1 MVMRQEP
8 TIHRLTALLG
18 MILMF
23 AIVVSLVDVVDSAER
38 KRRGMTKKDKC
49 PVCGMFVYKY
59 PKWVAV
65 IELADGTSYFYDG
78 AKDMFKH
85 YMNVSKYTPSKA
97 GQDIVSLEVT
107 DYYAVSLIDA
117 KEAWYVI
124 AATTPHAWAEA
135 GSVDLIGSP
144 LAQMSA
150 SPATIRRAPPM
161 LGEHNAE
168 VLAELGYDEARLAEL
183 KAAGII

>member
-1 MVMRQEP
+1 MRQGP
-8 TIHRLTALLG
+8 TIHHLAALLG

-23 AIVVSLVDVVDSAER
+23 AIVVSLVDVADSAER

-85 YMNVSKYTPSKA
+85 YMDIPKYTPRKA
-97 GQDIVSLEVT
+97 GQEIVSLEVT
-107 DYYAVSLIDA
+107 DYYAVELIDA

-124 AATTPHAWAEA
+124 GSDVFGPMGHELIPFETQASAQEFLEDHKGTHILRFQDVTEDTIKALDAA
-135 GSVDLIGSP
+135 
-144 LAQMSA
+144 QQ
-150 SPATIRRAPPM
+150 
-161 LGEHNAE
+161 
-168 VLAELGYDEARLAEL
+168 
-183 KAAGII
+183 

>member
-8 TIHRLTALLG
+8 TIHRLAALLG
-18 MILMF
+18 MILLL
-23 AIVVSLVDVVDSAER
+23 AIAVSLVDVADSAGR
-38 KRRGMTKKDKC
+38 KQRGMTKKDKC

-85 YMNVSKYTPSKA
+85 YMNVSKYTPGKA

-107 DYYAVSLIDA
+107 DYYAVALIEA

-124 AATTPHAWAEA
+124 GSDVFGPMGHELIPFETQVSAKEFLEDHKGTHILRFQDVTEDTIKALDAA
-135 GSVDLIGSP
+135 
-144 LAQMSA
+144 QQ
-150 SPATIRRAPPM
+150 
-161 LGEHNAE
+161 
-168 VLAELGYDEARLAEL
+168 
-183 KAAGII
+183 

>member
-1 MVMRQEP
+1 MVMRQGP
-8 TIHRLTALLG
+8 TIHRLAALLG
-18 MILMF
+18 MILTL
-23 AIVVSLVDVVDSAER
+23 AIVVSLVDVADSAER

-85 YMNVSKYTPSKA
+85 YMDIPKYTPRKA

-107 DYYAVSLIDA
+107 DYYAVELIDA
-117 KEAWYVI
+117 KDAWYVI
-124 AATTPHAWAEA
+124 GSDVFGPMGHELIPFKTQASAKEFLEDHKGTHILRFQDVTEDTIKALDAA
-135 GSVDLIGSP
+135 
-144 LAQMSA
+144 QQ
-150 SPATIRRAPPM
+150 
-161 LGEHNAE
+161 
-168 VLAELGYDEARLAEL
+168 
-183 KAAGII
+183 

>member
-1 MVMRQEP
+1 
-8 TIHRLTALLG
+8 
-18 MILMF
+18 MILMI
-23 AIVVSLVDVVDSAER
+23 AIVVSLVDVTDSAER

-85 YMNVSKYTPSKA
+85 YMDIPKYTPRKA
-97 GQDIVSLEVT
+97 GQEIVSLEVT
-107 DYYAVSLIDA
+107 DYYAVELIDA

-124 AATTPHAWAEA
+124 GSDVFGPMGHELIPFETQASAQEFLEDHKGTHILRFQDVTEDTIKALDAA
-135 GSVDLIGSP
+135 
-144 LAQMSA
+144 QQ
-150 SPATIRRAPPM
+150 
-161 LGEHNAE
+161 
-168 VLAELGYDEARLAEL
+168 
-183 KAAGII
+183 

>member
-23 AIVVSLVDVVDSAER
+23 VIVVSLVDVVDSAER

-124 AATTPHAWAEA
+124 GSDVFGPMGHELIPFETQVSAKEFLEDHKGTHILRFQDVTEDTIKALDAA
-135 GSVDLIGSP
+135 
-144 LAQMSA
+144 QQ
-150 SPATIRRAPPM
+150 
-161 LGEHNAE
+161 
-168 VLAELGYDEARLAEL
+168 
-183 KAAGII
+183 

>member
-8 TIHRLTALLG
+8 RIHRLAALVG
-18 MILMF
+18 TILML
-23 AIVVSLVDVVDSAER
+23 AIVVGLADVTDSAER

-85 YMNVSKYTPSKA
+85 YMNVSKYTPGKA
-97 GQDIVSLEVT
+97 GQDTVSLEVT

-117 KEAWYVI
+117 KDAWYVI
-124 AATTPHAWAEA
+124 GSDVFGPMGHELIPFETQASAQEFLEDHKGTRILRFQDVTEDTIKALDAA
-135 GSVDLIGSP
+135 
-144 LAQMSA
+144 QQ
-150 SPATIRRAPPM
+150 
-161 LGEHNAE
+161 
-168 VLAELGYDEARLAEL
+168 
-183 KAAGII
+183 

>member
-124 AATTPHAWAEA
+124 GSDVFGPMGHELIPFETQVSAKEFLEDHKGTHILRFQDVTEDTIKALDAA
-135 GSVDLIGSP
+135 
-144 LAQMSA
+144 QQ
-150 SPATIRRAPPM
+150 
-161 LGEHNAE
+161 
-168 VLAELGYDEARLAEL
+168 
-183 KAAGII
+183 

>member
-1 MVMRQEP
+1 MVMRQGP
-8 TIHRLTALLG
+8 TIHRLAALLG
-18 MILMF
+18 MILTL
-23 AIVVSLVDVVDSAER
+23 AIVVSLVDVADSAER

-65 IELADGTSYFYDG
+65 IEIADGTTYFYDG

-85 YMNVSKYTPSKA
+85 YMDIPKYTPRKA

-117 KEAWYVI
+117 KDAWYVI
-124 AATTPHAWAEA
+124 GSDVFGPMGHELIPFETQASAKEFLEDHKGTHILRFQDVTEDTIKALDAA
-135 GSVDLIGSP
+135 
-144 LAQMSA
+144 QQ
-150 SPATIRRAPPM
+150 
-161 LGEHNAE
+161 
-168 VLAELGYDEARLAEL
+168 
-183 KAAGII
+183 

>member
-85 YMNVSKYTPSKA
+85 YMNVSKYTPSKV

-124 AATTPHAWAEA
+124 GSDVFGPMGHELIPFETQVSAKEFLEDHKGTRILRFQDVTEDTIKALDAA
-135 GSVDLIGSP
+135 
-144 LAQMSA
+144 QQ
-150 SPATIRRAPPM
+150 
-161 LGEHNAE
+161 
-168 VLAELGYDEARLAEL
+168 
-183 KAAGII
+183 

>member
-23 AIVVSLVDVVDSAER
+23 VIVVSLVDVVDSAER

-97 GQDIVSLEVT
+97 GQDIASLEVT

-124 AATTPHAWAEA
+124 GSDVFGPMGHELIPFETQVSAKEFLEDHKGTHILRFQDVTEDTIKALDAA
-135 GSVDLIGSP
+135 
-144 LAQMSA
+144 QQ
-150 SPATIRRAPPM
+150 
-161 LGEHNAE
+161 
-168 VLAELGYDEARLAEL
+168 
-183 KAAGII
+183 

>member
-1 MVMRQEP
+1 MVMRQGP
-8 TIHRLTALLG
+8 TIQRLAALLG
-18 MILMF
+18 MILMI
-23 AIVVSLVDVVDSAER
+23 AIVVSLIDVADSAER
-38 KRRGMTKKDKC
+38 KRRGITKKDKC

-85 YMNVSKYTPSKA
+85 YMNVSKYTPSKV

-124 AATTPHAWAEA
+124 GSDVFGPMGHELIPFETQVSAKEFLEDHKGTRILRFQDVTEDTIKALDAA
-135 GSVDLIGSP
+135 
-144 LAQMSA
+144 QQ
-150 SPATIRRAPPM
+150 
-161 LGEHNAE
+161 
-168 VLAELGYDEARLAEL
+168 
-183 KAAGII
+183 

>member
-1 MVMRQEP
+1 MVMRQGS
-8 TIHRLTALLG
+8 TIHRLAGLCG
-18 MILMF
+18 MILTL
-23 AIVVSLVDVVDSAER
+23 AIVVGLADVTDSAGR
-38 KRRGMTKKDKC
+38 KQRGMTKKDKC

-85 YMNVSKYTPSKA
+85 YMNVSKYTPGKA

-124 AATTPHAWAEA
+124 GSDVFGPMGHELIPFETQVSAKEFLEDHKGTHILRFLDVTADTIKALDAA
-135 GSVDLIGSP
+135 
-144 LAQMSA
+144 QQ
-150 SPATIRRAPPM
+150 
-161 LGEHNAE
+161 
-168 VLAELGYDEARLAEL
+168 
-183 KAAGII
+183 

>member
-1 MVMRQEP
+1 
-8 TIHRLTALLG
+8 
-18 MILMF
+18 MILML
-23 AIVVSLVDVVDSAER
+23 AMVVSLVDVADSAER

-85 YMNVSKYTPSKA
+85 YMDIPKYTPRKA
-97 GQDIVSLEVT
+97 GQEIVSLEVT
-107 DYYAVSLIDA
+107 DYYAVALIDA

-124 AATTPHAWAEA
+124 GSDVFGPMGHELIPFETEVSAKEFLEDHKGTQILRFPDVTADTIKALDAA
-135 GSVDLIGSP
+135 
-144 LAQMSA
+144 QQ
-150 SPATIRRAPPM
+150 
-161 LGEHNAE
+161 
-168 VLAELGYDEARLAEL
+168 
-183 KAAGII
+183 

>member
-23 AIVVSLVDVVDSAER
+23 VIVVSLVDVVDSAER

-107 DYYAVSLIDA
+107 DYYAVPLIDA

-124 AATTPHAWAEA
+124 GSDVFGPMGHELIPFETQVSAKEFLEDHKGTHILRFQDVTEDTIKALDAA
-135 GSVDLIGSP
+135 
-144 LAQMSA
+144 QQ
-150 SPATIRRAPPM
+150 
-161 LGEHNAE
+161 
-168 VLAELGYDEARLAEL
+168 
-183 KAAGII
+183 

>member
-8 TIHRLTALLG
+8 TIQRLAALLG
-18 MILMF
+18 MILTV
-23 AIVVSLVDVVDSAER
+23 AIVVGLADVTDSAER

-85 YMNVSKYTPSKA
+85 YMDIPKYTLGKA

-124 AATTPHAWAEA
+124 GSDVFGPMGHELIPFETQVSAKEFLEDHKGTHILRFQDVTADTIKALDAA
-135 GSVDLIGSP
+135 
-144 LAQMSA
+144 QQ
-150 SPATIRRAPPM
+150 
-161 LGEHNAE
+161 
-168 VLAELGYDEARLAEL
+168 
-183 KAAGII
+183 

>member
-1 MVMRQEP
+1 MVMRQGP
-8 TIHRLTALLG
+8 TIQRLAALLG
-18 MILMF
+18 MILMI
-23 AIVVSLVDVVDSAER
+23 AIVVSLIDVADSAER
-38 KRRGMTKKDKC
+38 KRRGITKKDKC

-85 YMNVSKYTPSKA
+85 YMNVSKYTPSKV

-124 AATTPHAWAEA
+124 GSDVFGPMGHELIPFETQVSAKEFLEDHKGTHILRFQDVTEDTIKALDAA
-135 GSVDLIGSP
+135 
-144 LAQMSA
+144 QQ
-150 SPATIRRAPPM
+150 
-161 LGEHNAE
+161 
-168 VLAELGYDEARLAEL
+168 
-183 KAAGII
+183 

>member
-1 MVMRQEP
+1 MRQEP
-8 TIHRLTALLG
+8 TIHRLAALLG
-18 MILMF
+18 MILLL
-23 AIVVSLVDVVDSAER
+23 AIAVSLVDVADSAGR
-38 KRRGMTKKDKC
+38 KQRGMTKKDKC

-85 YMNVSKYTPSKA
+85 YMNVSKYTPGKA

-107 DYYAVSLIDA
+107 DYYAVALIEA

-124 AATTPHAWAEA
+124 GSDVFGPMGHELIPFETQVSAKEFLEDHKGTHILRFQDVTEDTIKALDAA
-135 GSVDLIGSP
+135 
-144 LAQMSA
+144 QQ
-150 SPATIRRAPPM
+150 
-161 LGEHNAE
+161 
-168 VLAELGYDEARLAEL
+168 
-183 KAAGII
+183 

>member
-1 MVMRQEP
+1 MVMRQGP
-8 TIHRLTALLG
+8 TIDRLAALLG
-18 MILMF
+18 MILML
-23 AIVVSLVDVVDSAER
+23 AIVVSLVDVADSAER

-85 YMNVSKYTPSKA
+85 YMDIPKYTPRKA
-97 GQDIVSLEVT
+97 GQEIVSLEVT

-124 AATTPHAWAEA
+124 GSDVFGPMGHELIPFETQASAKEFLEDHKGTHILRFQDVTEDTIKALDAA
-135 GSVDLIGSP
+135 
-144 LAQMSA
+144 QQ
-150 SPATIRRAPPM
+150 
-161 LGEHNAE
+161 
-168 VLAELGYDEARLAEL
+168 
-183 KAAGII
+183 

>member
-1 MVMRQEP
+1 MGMRQEP
-8 TIHRLTALLG
+8 TIHRLAALLG
-18 MILMF
+18 MILLLVI
-23 AIVVSLVDVVDSAER
+23 AVSLVDVADSAGR
-38 KRRGMTKKDKC
+38 KQRGMTKKDKC

-85 YMNVSKYTPSKA
+85 YMNVSKYTPGKA

-107 DYYAVSLIDA
+107 DYYAVALIDA

-124 AATTPHAWAEA
+124 GSDVFGPMGHELIPFETQVSAKEFLEDHKGTKILRFQDVTEDAIKALDAA
-135 GSVDLIGSP
+135 
-144 LAQMSA
+144 QQ
-150 SPATIRRAPPM
+150 
-161 LGEHNAE
+161 
-168 VLAELGYDEARLAEL
+168 
-183 KAAGII
+183 

>member
-1 MVMRQEP
+1 MVMRQRP
-8 TIHRLTALLG
+8 TIHRLVALLG
-18 MILMF
+18 MILMIT
-23 AIVVSLVDVVDSAER
+23 IVVSLVDVTDSAER

-85 YMNVSKYTPSKA
+85 YMDIPKYTPRKA
-97 GQDIVSLEVT
+97 GQEIVSLEVT
-107 DYYAVSLIDA
+107 DYYAVELIDA

-124 AATTPHAWAEA
+124 GSDVFGPMGHELIPFETQASAQEFLEDHKGTHILRFQDVTEDTIKALDAA
-135 GSVDLIGSP
+135 
-144 LAQMSA
+144 QQ
-150 SPATIRRAPPM
+150 
-161 LGEHNAE
+161 
-168 VLAELGYDEARLAEL
+168 
-183 KAAGII
+183 

>member
-8 TIHRLTALLG
+8 TIHRLAALLG
-18 MILMF
+18 MILLL
-23 AIVVSLVDVVDSAER
+23 AIVVSLVDVADSAGR
-38 KRRGMTKKDKC
+38 KQRGMTKKDKC

-85 YMNVSKYTPSKA
+85 YMNVSKYTPGKA

-107 DYYAVSLIDA
+107 DYYAVALIEA

-124 AATTPHAWAEA
+124 GSDVFGPMGHELIPFETQVSAKEFLEDHKGTHILRFQDVTEDTIKALDAA
-135 GSVDLIGSP
+135 
-144 LAQMSA
+144 QQ
-150 SPATIRRAPPM
+150 
-161 LGEHNAE
+161 
-168 VLAELGYDEARLAEL
+168 
-183 KAAGII
+183 

>member
-1 MVMRQEP
+1 MVMRQGP
-8 TIHRLTALLG
+8 TIHRLAALLG
-18 MILMF
+18 MILMI
-23 AIVVSLVDVVDSAER
+23 AIVVSLIDVADSAER

-49 PVCGMFVYKY
+49 PVCGMFVFKY
-59 PKWVAV
+59 PKWVAI
-65 IELADGTSYFYDG
+65 IELADGSSYFYDG

-124 AATTPHAWAEA
+124 GSDVFGPMGHELIPFETQVSAKEFLEDHKGTHILRFQDVTEDTIKALDAA
-135 GSVDLIGSP
+135 
-144 LAQMSA
+144 QQ
-150 SPATIRRAPPM
+150 
-161 LGEHNAE
+161 
-168 VLAELGYDEARLAEL
+168 
-183 KAAGII
+183 

>member
-8 TIHRLTALLG
+8 TIHRLAALLG
-18 MILMF
+18 MILMV
-23 AIVVSLVDVVDSAER
+23 AIVVSLVDVADSAER

-85 YMNVSKYTPSKA
+85 YMDLPKYTPRKA
-97 GQDIVSLEVT
+97 GQGIVSVEVT
-107 DYYAVSLIDA
+107 DYYAVELIEA

-124 AATTPHAWAEA
+124 GSDVFGPMGHELIPFETQASAQEFLEDHKGTHILRFQDVTEDTIKALDAA
-135 GSVDLIGSP
+135 
-144 LAQMSA
+144 QQ
-150 SPATIRRAPPM
+150 
-161 LGEHNAE
+161 
-168 VLAELGYDEARLAEL
+168 
-183 KAAGII
+183 

>member
-1 MVMRQEP
+1 
-8 TIHRLTALLG
+8 
-18 MILMF
+18 MILMV
-23 AIVVSLVDVVDSAER
+23 AIVVSLVDVADSAER

-85 YMNVSKYTPSKA
+85 YMNVSKYTPDKL
-97 GQDIVSLEVT
+97 GQEIVSLEVT
-107 DYYAVSLIDA
+107 DYYAITLIDA

-124 AATTPHAWAEA
+124 GSDVFGPMGHELIPFETQASAQEFLEDHKGTRILRFQDVTEDTIKALDAA
-135 GSVDLIGSP
+135 
-144 LAQMSA
+144 QQ
-150 SPATIRRAPPM
+150 
-161 LGEHNAE
+161 
-168 VLAELGYDEARLAEL
+168 
-183 KAAGII
+183 